1 MTITP
6 KKLALYLGFATL
18 SGAMTACGGDNNS
31 SDNNSSDNT
40 SVTTQVAPLTCDDTM
55 KTKFMPDANTS
66 VLLVKA
72 FKAGEPLLLTGTANA
87 NTPVA
92 TKDVCVVKLNV
103 GPGNAGPADAPSTST
118 GIGMEIWLPTAA
130 NWNGRVHLKGN
141 GGWAG
146 GVQGST
152 TALAGIASDTAGTV
166 STTAMQEGAV
176 SGSTDTGHA
185 NTANAGSFAMNP
197 DGTINQAL
205 WKDFSE
211 RSIHELAV
219 KTKALALAYYG
230 RAAAHTYW
238 NGFSTGGRQGMKAA
252 QALPTDF
259 DGILA
264 GAPAIN
270 WTLFSTGH
278 MFPQIVMER
287 DLTGVRPTAGQESL
301 VSNAAISACDM
312 VGGKHLGYVPDPA
325 TCTYDP
331 SLDPTV
337 LCTANGGT
345 NTTANCVTPAQAN
358 AFNKIWYGFTAD
370 GTIPMP
376 SADNG
381 AAVTLASGQRWFGP
395 TRGSSLANFL
405 GGPLANSSSQVAL
418 ELQDPSYGLPLFV
431 NATGNG
437 TNLWKTFT
445 YAQLSNAADRGLALQ
460 QNFSSIDTDN
470 PDLSAYRD
478 HGGKLIMYHGLAD
491 SLIKTGGSVNYYN
504 RVLAKMG
511 GTASV
516 QNFYRLYLIPGMFH
530 GLSNGSANPNANPPL
545 PTNAQ
550 LYDALT
556 NWVEKGIAP
565 GRIDIA
571 TAVTATFPT
580 QKSYPLCVYPMKAA
594 FVAGDP
600 ILTTSYTCQ

>member
-1 MTITP
+1 MTMTLRQ
-6 KKLALYLGFATL
+6 LALYLGLAAH
-18 SGAMTACGGDNNS
+18 SGMMTACGGA
-31 SDNNSSDNT
+31 DNT
-40 SVTTQVAPLTCDDTM
+40 FGTAPVEPLTCDDSI
-55 KTKFMPDANTS
+55 KTKFNPDANTS

-72 FKAGEPLLLTGTANA
+72 FKAGDPLLLTGTADA

-92 TKDVCVVKLNV
+92 TKDVCVVKMNV
-103 GPGNAGPADAPSTST
+103 GPGNTGPANAPSTSS

-146 GVQGST
+146 GMQGST
-152 TALAGIASDTAGTV
+152 TALAGIVNDTAGTV

-185 NTANAGSFAMNP
+185 NTANAGSFAMSP

-205 WKDFSE
+205 WEDFSE

-230 RAAAHTYW
+230 KAATYTYW

-252 QALPTDF
+252 QALPKDF

-264 GAPAIN
+264 GSPAIN

-278 MFPQIVMER
+278 LFPQVVMGQ
-287 DLTGVRPTAGQESL
+287 DLNGVRLVAGQESL
-301 VSNAAISACDM
+301 VSNAAINACDM
-312 VGGKHLGYVPDPA
+312 VGGQHLGYVPDPA
-325 TCTYDP
+325 SCRYDP
-331 SLDPTV
+331 TLDATV

-358 AFNKIWYGFTAD
+358 AFNKIWYGFTAN
-370 GTIPMP
+370 GTVPTP

-381 AAVTLASGQRWFGP
+381 EAVTLASGQRWFGP
-395 TRGSSLANFL
+395 MRGSSLANFL
-405 GGPLANSSSQVAL
+405 GGPLPTSSSYVAL
-418 ELQDPSYGLPLFV
+418 ELQDPAYGLPVFV
-431 NATGNG
+431 NATGSG
-437 TNLWKTFT
+437 MNLWRSFT
-445 YAQLSNAADRGLALQ
+445 YAQLSNAADRGVALQ
-460 QNFSSIDTDN
+460 QVFAHIDTDN

-491 SLIKTGGSVNYYN
+491 PLIKTGGSVNYYN
-504 RVLAKMG
+504 RVLSQMG
-511 GTASV
+511 GAASV
-516 QNFYRLYLIPGMFH
+516 QSFYRFYLIPGMFH

-545 PTNAQ
+545 PTNDQ
-550 LYDALT
+550 LYNALT
-556 NWVEKGIAP
+556 NWVERGTAP

-571 TAVTATFPT
+571 TVVATNFPT
-580 QKSYPLCVYPMKAA
+580 QKSYPLCVYPMKAT

-600 ILTTSYTCQ
+600 TLTASYTCQ